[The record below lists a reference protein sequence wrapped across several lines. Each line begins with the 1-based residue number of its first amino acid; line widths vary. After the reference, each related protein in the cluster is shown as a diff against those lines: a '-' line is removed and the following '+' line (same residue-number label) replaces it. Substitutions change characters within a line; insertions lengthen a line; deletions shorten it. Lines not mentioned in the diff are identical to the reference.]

1 MVWPLTLHNLSR
13 YAELCAVINCVH
25 TLIQFHVLFVVLEK
39 KRKHRAAYKNA
50 IEGKVTV
57 GLRVVRFNNIG
68 LPRSGKTSFRK
79 RMMRLIRNIMHANIG
94 KEEPST
100 GVVECGMQIIRKTH
114 TEITMVSSKQG
125 VWSVLKNEEDEAKL
139 LNELIDYAMNKP
151 SPSVALS
158 SSCASLPNEPEASQN
173 ISTRRPAVP
182 GSILT
187 SDDRH
192 AMATPP
198 EEKRNPQKQPD
209 ICKEEDIE
217 EIFTFLN
224 KAMKESDLGKVKHLL
239 DDLTLIINT
248 DVGGQAEFLA
258 MYGSLVSGPSFNLL
272 FRRLTDELGKAFEI
286 YYTDE
291 HGKSTEKET
300 STVTVEEVLFQAL
313 SSIAGFGGSFS
324 DDDDSKSMVMFVGTH
339 RDLVSADEFR
349 ESDELLKQKV
359 MNSDFFKKNMVVF
372 ASDDLDELMFAVDNL
387 TGEEDEIE
395 PIRRKL
401 ETVIEENFST
411 IEIPVA
417 WLILNLCIRSK
428 KVHTMSLTECEEL
441 AKKLNIGPAE
451 LQQALWFLH
460 HCVGL
465 LLYYPELEELRD
477 TVICDLQV
485 VFDSTSNLIEN
496 TFVTSNKVSAKV
508 CSKFKE
514 TAQFS
519 LKDVKKAT
527 GDIFPLPKLV
537 KLLEHLSILTPLPKE
552 QGSVEPTYFMPCVLR
567 SARAD
572 ELKVIQSVSD
582 PAPLMLHY
590 ECGYVPLGVFPAMIT
605 NLVSRQKELDWKMMK
620 VLRNKVDFKTG
631 KDHDVIT
638 VILHPRYFEI
648 TIARNV
654 KHEKP
659 TESLCSEVLTVME
672 STHGKV
678 TSKMNYEFCL
688 EYKFGFECPDH
699 QTRDHICVVADKN
712 ASRMKCLQDETSF
725 PLEGCHSVWFRGELS
740 DAGGFVVTTFFFF
753 LSCVGNKPATT
764 HSSSTAEKTQPG
776 VLILHLSQYIPLKAH
791 GGWRMC
797 V

>member
-1 MVWPLTLHNLSR
+1 MTYHKVLTVHGYHNYLTPGLSMVWPLTLHNLSR
-13 YAELCAVINCVH
+13 YAELCAAINCVH
-25 TLIQFHVLFVVLEK
+25 TLIKFHVLFVVLEK

-79 RMMRLIRNIMHANIG
+79 RMMRLIRNIKHANIG

-100 GVVECGMQIIRKTH
+100 NVADYDVQIIRKTH

-125 VWSVLKNEEDEAKL
+125 AWSVLKNEEDQAKL
-139 LNELIDYAMNKP
+139 LNELIEHAVNRP
-151 SPSVALS
+151 SPSVAS
-158 SSCASLPNEPEASQN
+158 SSSGASLPIE
-173 ISTRRPAVP
+173 RRPAVP
-182 GSILT
+182 GNTLT
-187 SDDRH
+187 SDIKD

-198 EEKRNPQKQPD
+198 EEKTQ
-209 ICKEEDIE
+209 EEDIE

-224 KAMKESDLGKVKHLL
+224 KAMKESDWGKVKHLL

-248 DVGGQAEFLA
+248 DTGGQAEFLA

-272 FRRLTDELGKAFEI
+272 FRRLTDELGKTFDI

-291 HGKSTEKET
+291 DGNSTKKEK
-300 STVTVEEVLFQAL
+300 STVTVEEILFQAL
-313 SSIAGFGGSFS
+313 ASIAAFGGSFS

-339 RDLVSADEFR
+339 LDLVSPEKFR

-359 MNSDFFKKNMVVF
+359 INSDFFGKDMVVF

-395 PIRRKL
+395 PIRQKL

-417 WLILNLCIRSK
+417 WLILNLCIRSMN
-428 KVHTMSLTECEEL
+428 VHTMSLAECEEL
-441 AKKLNIGPAE
+441 AKKLNIDRAE
-451 LQQALWFLH
+451 LQKALWFLH
-460 HCVGL
+460 HRVGL

-477 TVICDLQV
+477 TVICDIQV
-485 VFDSTSNLIEN
+485 VFDSTSNLIKN
-496 TFVTSNKVSAKV
+496 TFVTSNKVSAKA
-508 CSKFKE
+508 CLKFKE

-527 GDIFPLPKLV
+527 GRYADIFPLPKLV

-552 QGSVEPTYFMPCVLR
+552 QGIVEPTYFMPCVLR
-567 SARAD
+567 SARAE
-572 ELKVIQSVSD
+572 ELKVTRSVSD

-590 ECGYVPLGVFPAMIT
+590 ECGYVPFGVFPAMIT
-605 NLVSRQKELDWKMMK
+605 NLVSRQKELDWKMMRK
-620 VLRNKVDFKTG
+620 VLRNRVDFKTG

-638 VILHPRYFEI
+638 VISHPRYFEI

-654 KHEKP
+654 KHEKL
-659 TESLCSEVLTVME
+659 TESLCSEVLTVIE
-672 STHGKV
+672 STHDEV

-688 EYKFGFECPDH
+688 GYKFGFECPDH

-712 ASRMKCLQDETSF
+712 ASHMECLQDETSF

-740 DAGGFVVTTFFFF
+740 DAGGYVVTSELTSF
-753 LSCVGNKPATT
+753 LVQGTGQLQPIPAQQLRK
-764 HSSSTAEKTQPG
+764 HNQ
-776 VLILHLSQYIPLKAH
+776 V
-791 GGWRMC
+791 C
-797 V
+797 

>member
-1 MVWPLTLHNLSR
+1 M
-13 YAELCAVINCVH
+13 
-25 TLIQFHVLFVVLEK
+25 
-39 KRKHRAAYKNA
+39 KHRAAYKTA

-79 RMMRLIRNIMHANIG
+79 RMMRLIRNIRHANIG

-100 GVVECGMQIIRKTH
+100 SVAKCDVQIIRKTH

-125 VWSVLKNEEDEAKL
+125 VWSVLNEEDEAKL
-139 LNELIDYAMNKP
+139 LNELIEHAVNRP
-151 SPSVALS
+151 SPSVAS
-158 SSCASLPNEPEASQN
+158 SSSGASLPNEPEASQN
-173 ISTRRPAVP
+173 ISTSGPAVP
-182 GSILT
+182 VSILT
-187 SDDRH
+187 NDVKH

-198 EEKRNPQKQPD
+198 EEKKSRIHKQPD

-224 KAMKESDLGKVKHLL
+224 KAMKESDWGKVKHLL

-248 DVGGQAEFLA
+248 DAGGQAEFLA
-258 MYGSLVSGPSFNLL
+258 LYGSLVSGPSFNLL
-272 FRRLTDELGKAFEI
+272 FRRLTDELGKTFDI

-291 HGKSTEKET
+291 DGNSTKKEKSTM
-300 STVTVEEVLFQAL
+300 TVEEILFQGLA
-313 SSIAGFGGSFS
+313 SIAAFGGSFS
-324 DDDDSKSMVMFVGTH
+324 DDDVSKSMVMFVGTH
-339 RDLVSADEFR
+339 LDFISPDKFR

-359 MNSDFFKKNMVVF
+359 INSDFFGKDMVVF
-372 ASDDLDELMFAVDNL
+372 ASDDLDELTFAVDNL

-395 PIRRKL
+395 PIRQKL
-401 ETVIEENFST
+401 ETVIKENFST

-417 WLILNLCIRSK
+417 WLVLNLCIRSK
-428 KVHTMSLTECEEL
+428 KVQTMSLAECEVL

-477 TVICDLQV
+477 TVICDIQV
-485 VFDSTSNLIEN
+485 VFDSTSNLIKK

-508 CSKFKE
+508 CLKFKE

-527 GDIFPLPKLV
+527 GSYADIFPLPKLV

-552 QGSVEPTYFMPCVLR
+552 QGIVEPTYFMPCVLR

-572 ELKVIQSVSD
+572 ELKVAQSGSD

-590 ECGYVPLGVFPAMIT
+590 ECGYVPFGVFPAMIT
-605 NLVSRQKELDWKMMK
+605 NLVSRQKELNWKMMRK
-620 VLRNKVDFKTG
+620 VLRNRVDFKTG
-631 KDHDVIT
+631 KDHNVIT
-638 VILHPRYFEI
+638 VISYPHYFEI
-648 TIARNV
+648 RIARNE
-654 KHEKP
+654 KHEKS
-659 TESLCSEVLTVME
+659 TESLCSEVLTVIE
-672 STHGKV
+672 STHDEV
-678 TSKMNYEFCL
+678 TSKMNYKFCL
-688 EYKFGFECPDH
+688 GYKFGFECPDH

-712 ASRMKCLQDETSF
+712 ASHMECLQDETSF
-725 PLEGCHSVWFRGELS
+725 PVKQSHGVWFRGELS
-740 DAGGFVVTTFFFF
+740 E
-753 LSCVGNKPATT
+753 C
-764 HSSSTAEKTQPG
+764 
-776 VLILHLSQYIPLKAH
+776 
-791 GGWRMC
+791 WRFC
-797 V
+797 CNQ